1 MGKFDNKWV
10 LCYTIFSF
18 NKTELQMATYKQ
30 IFDQL
35 QRKVTMDL
43 NSTDEQIELIIK
55 LRQSFETSEEKAKR
69 VQKFREVVAKTQQS

>member
-1 MGKFDNKWV
+1 
-10 LCYTIFSF
+10 
-18 NKTELQMATYKQ
+18 MATYKQ

-43 NSTDEQIELIIK
+43 NSTDEQIEMVIK

-69 VQKFREVVAKTQQS
+69 VQKFLQKISEVVANTQQS